1 MVVMFV
7 DGRLE
12 DASLL
17 VLRNDVERPCA
28 NLSLEQQQE
37 GTVRVKDVKH
47 PRSDVANLGAKELS

>member
-1 MVVMFV
+1 MFV

-37 GTVRVKDVKH
+37 GTVRVKDLKH